1 MIVFK
6 SSSPLSIQRL
16 ILKKS
21 LVFLFVFFHINSIA
35 QTVLIEGY
43 DLEFKN
49 NTEFSNKNTPEVE
62 LKNLSLYDALTIAIS
77 KNANIMISAARLDAI
92 KGASRVQRGLFD
104 YTANAQIGLSRNTS
118 PNNTLNSYTTVPE
131 LYLPYTDSSNVN
143 SQIGLTKLFTN
154 GIAINLSAQH
164 NTFNSNL
171 LDAQGLMSQ
180 NTGLLTFQVVL
191 PLLKNSGSAASSNL
205 RASEIEAQAAKDDL
219 EFVVNEMVL
228 NSTLAYWDYLGKTKL
243 LEIASN
249 NEKSAEK
256 TVQDYQKLISGDQ
269 LPKADALLAQGSL
282 KQKTITRIY
291 YQQALLDSR
300 KVLGRSIGLEPDN
313 VMQIAQVSDQFP
325 NYKNGKL
332 DEVLPDLDRVIT
344 STLGSRADIKAAK
357 KRVEKYEV
365 LRNAAKNNLSPQL
378 DVLLSASQQG
388 LVEGYSPYQ
397 GSAIGNNWGS
407 AFQPYRPGYGA
418 YLQFRMPLEN
428 NEAKGLLQQQQ
439 AYVNSTTI
447 NLNELEYS
455 TKNNI
460 QVATYAMIRAYDQ
473 MTEAKVAEQKYEMSL
488 NNERTKKKLGL
499 STLLDVLNVEDRYN
513 NAQITHVQ
521 SQVAYASSVAVFL
534 FQTNNLVV
542 RNEDLFS
549 INVTNLLNPNMRY
562 LY

>member
-1 MIVFK
+1 MILFTR
-6 SSSPLSIQRL
+6 STPLSIQRL
-16 ILKKS
+16 INRAI
-21 LVFLFVFFHINSIA
+21 VFLFFLFHINSFA
-35 QTVLIEGY
+35 QTVFIQGY

-49 NTEFSNKNTPEVE
+49 NAEFNNTNPPKVE
-62 LKNLSLYDALTIAIS
+62 LKNLGLYEALTIAVS

-92 KGASRVQRGLFD
+92 KGISRQQKGLFD
-104 YTANAQIGLSRNTS
+104 YTANAQIGLSRNSS
-118 PNNTLNSYTTVPE
+118 PNNTLNTYTTVTDM
-131 LYLPYTDSSNVN
+131 YLPYTDASNVN
-143 SQIGLTKLFTN
+143 SQLGLTKLFTN
-154 GIAINLSAQH
+154 GISVNLSAQH
-164 NTFNSNL
+164 NTFSSNI
-171 LDAQGLMSQ
+171 LDAQGLMNQ
-180 NTGLLTFQVVL
+180 NSGLLTFQVVL
-191 PLLKNSGSAASSNL
+191 PLLKNSGSAVSSNL

-219 EFVVNEMVL
+219 EFVVNQMVL
-228 NSTLAYWDYLGKTKL
+228 NSTLAYWDYLGKSKL
-243 LEIASN
+243 LEIAQK

-269 LPKADALLAQGSL
+269 LPKADVLLVQGSL
-282 KQKTITRIY
+282 KQKTISRIY
-291 YQQALLDSR
+291 YQQALLESR

-313 VMQIAQVSDQFP
+313 VMQIEQVSDPFP

-332 DEVLPDLDRVIT
+332 DEVLPDLDRVIS
-344 STLGSRADIKAAK
+344 STLGSRADLKAAK
-357 KRVEKYEV
+357 KRVEKYEI

-397 GSAIGNNWGS
+397 GSAIGNNWTS

-439 AYVNSTTI
+439 AFVNSSNI

-455 TKNNI
+455 AKNNI
-460 QVATYAMIRAYDQ
+460 QVVTYAMIRAYDQ
-473 MTEAKVAEQKYEMSL
+473 MTEAKVAEQKYELSL

-499 STLLDVLNVEDRYN
+499 STILDVLNVEDRYN
-513 NAQITHVQ
+513 NAQVTHVQ
-521 SQVAYASSVAVFL
+521 TQIAYASAVAEFL

-542 RNEDLFS
+542 RDEDLFS

>member
-6 SSSPLSIQRL
+6 LPASFYIPRL
-16 ILKKS
+16 NFKKS
-21 LVFLFVFFHINSIA
+21 LVCLFSIIYIDVFA
-35 QTVLIEGY
+35 QTVMIQGY
-43 DLEFKN
+43 DLEFQN
-49 NTEFSNKNTPEVE
+49 NTEFRNNNTPSVD
-62 LKNLSLYDALTIAIS
+62 LKKLSLYDALTIAVS

-92 KGASRVQRGLFD
+92 KGISRQQKGLFD
-104 YTANAQIGLSRNTS
+104 YSANAQIGLSRNTT
-118 PNNTLNSYTTVPE
+118 PNNTLNAYTTVSG
-131 LYLPYTDSSNVN
+131 LYLPFNDASNVN
-143 SQIGLTKLFTN
+143 SQVGLTKLFTN
-154 GIAINLSAQH
+154 GISINLSAQH

-191 PLLKNSGSAASSNL
+191 PLLKNSGSAVSSNL
-205 RASEIEAQAAKDDL
+205 RASEIEALAAKDDL

-228 NSTLAYWDYLGKTKL
+228 NSTLAYWDYLGKSKL

-256 TVQDYQKLISGDQ
+256 TLQDYQKLISGDQ

-282 KQKTITRIY
+282 KQKTITRIF

-300 KVLGRSIGLEPDN
+300 KVLGRSIGLEPDH

-325 NYKNGKL
+325 SYKNGKL
-332 DEVLPDLDRVIT
+332 DEVLPDLERVIT
-344 STLGSRADIKAAK
+344 SSLGSRADLRAAK

-365 LRNAAKNNLSPQL
+365 LKNAAKNNLSPQL

-388 LVEGYSPYQ
+388 LVEGHSPYQ
-397 GSAIGNNWGS
+397 GSAIGNDWGS

-439 AYVNSTTI
+439 AYLNSSNI

-460 QVATYAMIRAYDQ
+460 QVATYAMIRAYDS
-473 MTEAKVAEQKYEMSL
+473 MMEAKVAEQKYEMSL

-562 LY
+562 LF